1 MTDRYQAFGAYGNL
15 GLNRMSLTTKYQG
28 IIGFFGRF
36 RRAKKGAT
44 AVEFALI
51 ATPFFFLLF
60 AIVEITMVFFTST
73 ALDQASMEVARK
85 VRTGEF
91 QTEGASTSDFVDQVC
106 AKMNSLIACNGNVSV
121 DIRTFQ
127 DFGDVVVDDPI
138 DQAGNLDKGA
148 FEFKPGDAGD
158 IVLVRVFYSWKLN
171 TPLIGNIFA
180 NLSGNRRLIV
190 SSLAFRNEPFGG

>member
-1 MTDRYQAFGAYGNL
+1 MEHRHQRLCVIDCL
-15 GLNRMSLTTKYQG
+15 GLDRMSLWTSYQG
-28 IIGFFGRF
+28 LVGFLGRF

-91 QTEGASTSDFVDQVC
+91 QTAGASTSDFVDQVC

-121 DIRTFQ
+121 DIRTFE

-138 DQAGNLDKGA
+138 DPNGNLDKDA
-148 FEFKPGDAGD
+148 FEFDPGDAGD
-158 IVLVRVFYSWKLN
+158 IVLVRVFYSWKLS
-171 TPLIGNIFA
+171 TPLIGNVFS

>member
-1 MTDRYQAFGAYGNL
+1 M
-15 GLNRMSLTTKYQG
+15 
-28 IIGFFGRF
+28 
-36 RRAKKGAT
+36 
-44 AVEFALI
+44 EFALI
-51 ATPFFFLLF
+51 ASPFFFLLF

-91 QTEGASTSDFVDQVC
+91 QTAGASTSDFVDQVC

-121 DIRTFQ
+121 DIRTFE
-127 DFGDVVVDDPI
+127 DFGDVVVNDPI
-138 DQAGNLDKGA
+138 DANGNLDKDA
-148 FEFKPGDAGD
+148 FEFDPGDAGD
-158 IVLVRVFYSWKLN
+158 IVLVRVFYSWKLS
-171 TPLIGNIFA
+171 TPLIGNVFS